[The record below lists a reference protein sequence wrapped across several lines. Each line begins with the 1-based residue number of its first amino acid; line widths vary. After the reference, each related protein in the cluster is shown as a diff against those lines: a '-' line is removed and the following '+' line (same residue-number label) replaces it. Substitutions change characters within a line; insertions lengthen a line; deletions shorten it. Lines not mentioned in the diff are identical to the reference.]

1 MENGLSLIELLKDP
15 ALIQQMSMGDRV
27 MASLQVTLLGMGIT
41 FVALVVLWGVI
52 IVFSKTIVAIENSKN
67 PKVKVVET
75 NIAPAL
81 SAATVVSDE
90 EDETEL
96 VAVITA
102 AVAASLGTTVHN
114 IVVKNI
120 TRVHDATPAWGRM
133 GRTEQMNSRL

>member
-15 ALIQQMSMGDRV
+15 ELIKQMAMNDRI

-41 FVALVVLWGVI
+41 FVALVLLWGVI
-52 IVFSKTIVAIENSKN
+52 IVFSRTVAAIENAKN
-67 PKVKVVET
+67 PKVEVVATNVAETPVANAVVE
-75 NIAPAL
+75 
-81 SAATVVSDE
+81 SQ
-90 EDETEL
+90 EDETQL

-102 AVAASLGTTVHN
+102 AIAASLGTTMNN

-120 TRVHDATPAWGRM
+120 TRVHDTTPAWGRV